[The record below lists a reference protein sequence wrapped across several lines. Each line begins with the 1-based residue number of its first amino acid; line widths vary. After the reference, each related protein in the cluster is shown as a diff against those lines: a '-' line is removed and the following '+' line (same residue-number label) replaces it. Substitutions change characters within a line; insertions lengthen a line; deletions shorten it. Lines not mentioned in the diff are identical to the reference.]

1 MTANTRDTYEDIRNG
16 VRALCADFQGEYWRE
31 LDRER
36 AYPTEFVDTMT
47 RNGYLAVLIPEE
59 YGGSGLG
66 IKAAMAIL
74 EEVHKSGGNAAA
86 CHAQMYTMG
95 TVLRHGSDDQ
105 KETYL
110 PKIAS
115 GELRLQAFGVTEP
128 SSGSDATRIRT
139 MAVKDGGSYRVT
151 GQKVWT
157 SRAQHSDLMLL
168 LARTS
173 PRADQ
178 EKRHH
183 GLSVFLVDMREVAGA
198 GLTIRPI
205 RTMINHA
212 ATEVFFDDLKI
223 PADSL
228 IGEEGKGFRYILD
241 GMNAERI
248 LISAECVGDAR
259 WFIERAADY
268 ARNREVFDRPIG
280 QNQGI
285 QFPMARAY
293 AQTEA
298 AALMLEKAAD
308 LFDTGEPCGAEANM
322 AKMLTSEAAG
332 AAAEMCIQT
341 HGGYGFAE
349 EYDVERKF
357 RENRLYQVAPI
368 STNMILAYLGEHIL
382 DLPRSY

>member
-1 MTANTRDTYEDIRNG
+1 MTANTKDAYEDIRNG

-139 MAVKDGGSYRVT
+139 MAVKDGGGYRVT

-173 PRADQ
+173 PRENQ

-183 GLSVFLVDMREVAGA
+183 GLSVFLLDMREVAGA

>member
-47 RNGYLAVLIPEE
+47 HNGYLAVLIPEE

-95 TVLRHGSDDQ
+95 TVLRHGSDVQ

-173 PRADQ
+173 PREGQ

>member
-66 IKAAMAIL
+66 IKAAMTIL

-139 MAVKDGGSYRVT
+139 MAVKDGGGYRVT

-173 PRADQ
+173 PREDQ

-368 STNMILAYLGEHIL
+368 STYMILAYLGEHIL

>member
-173 PRADQ
+173 PREDQ

-223 PADSL
+223 PSDSL

>member
-66 IKAAMAIL
+66 IKAAMTIL

-139 MAVKDGGSYRVT
+139 MAVKDGGGYRVT

-173 PRADQ
+173 PRENQ

-183 GLSVFLVDMREVAGA
+183 GLSVFLLDMREVAGA

>member
-47 RNGYLAVLIPEE
+47 RNGYLAVLIPEQ

-139 MAVKDGGSYRVT
+139 MAIKDGGSYRVT

-173 PRADQ
+173 PREDQ
-178 EKRHH
+178 EN
-183 GLSVFLVDMREVAGA
+183 A
-198 GLTIRPI
+198 
-205 RTMINHA
+205 TMA
-212 ATEVFFDDLKI
+212 CRFFSWICAKL
-223 PADSL
+223 PAQ
-228 IGEEGKGFRYILD
+228 
-241 GMNAERI
+241 A
-248 LISAECVGDAR
+248 
-259 WFIERAADY
+259 
-268 ARNREVFDRPIG
+268 
-280 QNQGI
+280 
-285 QFPMARAY
+285 
-293 AQTEA
+293 
-298 AALMLEKAAD
+298 
-308 LFDTGEPCGAEANM
+308 
-322 AKMLTSEAAG
+322 
-332 AAAEMCIQT
+332 
-341 HGGYGFAE
+341 
-349 EYDVERKF
+349 
-357 RENRLYQVAPI
+357 
-368 STNMILAYLGEHIL
+368 
-382 DLPRSY
+382 

>member
-1 MTANTRDTYEDIRNG
+1 MTTDIPDEFVDIRDG
-16 VRALCADFQGEYWRE
+16 VRALCAEFPGEYWRE
-31 LDRER
+31 QDREQ
-36 AYPTEFVDTMT
+36 AYPTEFVETMT
-47 RNGYLAVLIPEE
+47 KNGYLAVLIPEE

-66 IKAAMAIL
+66 IRAAMAIL

-95 TVLRHGSDDQ
+95 TVLRHGSEEQ
-105 KETYL
+105 KSAYL
-110 PKIAS
+110 PRIAS
-115 GELRLQAFGVTEP
+115 GKLRLQAFGVTEP
-128 SSGSDATRIRT
+128 TSGTDATRIRT
-139 MAVKDGGSYRVT
+139 MAVKEGDHYRVN

-157 SRAQHSDLMLL
+157 SRAEHSDLMLL
-168 LARTS
+168 LARTN
-173 PRADQ
+173 PREDM

-183 GLSVFLVDMREVAGA
+183 GMSVFLVDMRDAVGN

-212 ATEVFFDDLKI
+212 TTEVFFDDLMI

-228 IGEEGKGFRYILD
+228 IGEEGRGFRYILD

-248 LISAECVGDAR
+248 LISSECIGDAR
-259 WFIERAADY
+259 WFIEKASAY
-268 ARNREVFDRPIG
+268 ARDREVFGRPIG

-298 AALMLEKAAD
+298 AALMIQKAAA
-308 LFDTGEPCGAEANM
+308 LFDAGDPCGTEANM
-322 AKMLTSEAAG
+322 SKMLASEAAW
-332 AAAEMCIQT
+332 AAAEMCVQT

-349 EYDVERKF
+349 EYDIERKF
-357 RENRLYQVAPI
+357 REARLYQVAPI
-368 STNMILAYLGEHIL
+368 STNIILAYLAEHVL

>member
-173 PRADQ
+173 PREDQ
-178 EKRHH
+178 EKRHD

-308 LFDTGEPCGAEANM
+308 LFDAGASCGTEANM

-357 RENRLYQVAPI
+357 RESRLYQVAPI
-368 STNMILAYLGEHIL
+368 STNMILTYLSEHVL
-382 DLPRSY
+382 KLPRSY

>member
-1 MTANTRDTYEDIRNG
+1 MTANTKDAYEDIRNG

-95 TVLRHGSDDQ
+95 TVLRHGSNDQ

-139 MAVKDGGSYRVT
+139 MAVKDGGGYRVT

-173 PRADQ
+173 PRENQ

-183 GLSVFLVDMREVAGA
+183 GLSVFLLDMREVAGA

>member
-173 PRADQ
+173 PREDQ

-183 GLSVFLVDMREVAGA
+183 GLSVFLVDMRKVAGA

-382 DLPRSY
+382 GLPRSY

>member
-1 MTANTRDTYEDIRNG
+1 MYEDIRNG

-95 TVLRHGSDDQ
+95 TVLRHGSDVQ

-139 MAVKDGGSYRVT
+139 MAVKDTGSYRVT

-157 SRAQHSDLMLL
+157 SRAHHSDLMLL

-173 PRADQ
+173 PREDQ

>member
-173 PRADQ
+173 PREDQ

-183 GLSVFLVDMREVAGA
+183 GLSVFLVDMREVTGA

-223 PADSL
+223 PADT
-228 IGEEGKGFRYILD
+228 
-241 GMNAERI
+241 
-248 LISAECVGDAR
+248 
-259 WFIERAADY
+259 W
-268 ARNREVFDRPIG
+268 
-280 QNQGI
+280 
-285 QFPMARAY
+285 
-293 AQTEA
+293 
-298 AALMLEKAAD
+298 
-308 LFDTGEPCGAEANM
+308 
-322 AKMLTSEAAG
+322 
-332 AAAEMCIQT
+332 
-341 HGGYGFAE
+341 
-349 EYDVERKF
+349 
-357 RENRLYQVAPI
+357 
-368 STNMILAYLGEHIL
+368 
-382 DLPRSY
+382 

>member
-66 IKAAMAIL
+66 IKAAMTIL

-139 MAVKDGGSYRVT
+139 MAVKDGGGYRVT

-173 PRADQ
+173 PREDQ

>member
-1 MTANTRDTYEDIRNG
+1 MTANTKDAYEDIRNG

-66 IKAAMAIL
+66 IKAAMTIL

-157 SRAQHSDLMLL
+157 SRAHHSDLMLL

-173 PRADQ
+173 PREDQ
-178 EKRHH
+178 KKRHH

>member
-173 PRADQ
+173 PREGQ

-223 PADSL
+223 PSDSL

>member
-66 IKAAMAIL
+66 IKAAMTIL

-173 PRADQ
+173 PRENQ

-308 LFDTGEPCGAEANM
+308 LFDAGEPCGAEANM

>member
-173 PRADQ
+173 PREDQ

-183 GLSVFLVDMREVAGA
+183 GLSVFLLDMREVAGA

-228 IGEEGKGFRYILD
+228 IGQEGEGFRYILD

>member
-173 PRADQ
+173 PREDQ

-228 IGEEGKGFRYILD
+228 IGQEGEGFRYILD

>member
-1 MTANTRDTYEDIRNG
+1 MTANTKDMYEDIRNG

-139 MAVKDGGSYRVT
+139 MAVKDEGSYRIT

-173 PRADQ
+173 PRKDQ

-223 PADSL
+223 PGDSL

>member
-1 MTANTRDTYEDIRNG
+1 MTANTKDAYEDIRNG

-66 IKAAMAIL
+66 IKAAMTIL

-139 MAVKDGGSYRVT
+139 MAVKDGGGYRVT

-173 PRADQ
+173 PRESQ

-183 GLSVFLVDMREVAGA
+183 GLSVFLLDMREVAGA